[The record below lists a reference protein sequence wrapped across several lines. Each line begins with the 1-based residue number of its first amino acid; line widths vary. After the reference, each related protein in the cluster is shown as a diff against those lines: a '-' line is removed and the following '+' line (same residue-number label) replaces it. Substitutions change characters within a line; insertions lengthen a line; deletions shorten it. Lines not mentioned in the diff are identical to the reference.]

1 MVSLSHDVHLP
12 AKNRVYLGMLTSD
25 VEMRA
30 KLDHNFLAFGASP
43 RTFIGKNISMLEMS
57 KVVP

>member
-1 MVSLSHDVHLP
+1 
-12 AKNRVYLGMLTSD
+12 MLTSD

-30 KLDHNFLAFGASP
+30 KLDRNFLAFGASP